1 MSEQAIRAGV
11 KPATIGILMVKTH
24 FRRYLG
30 DIGNPHTWNFPV
42 HYKVVEEAVP
52 QRMGHL
58 GEFELLEPFKRAAQ
72 ELIDAGVDGLT
83 TSCGYLSWYQQQL
96 AEWSPVPVVTSS
108 LLQYVTVRQL
118 LPTHRQPLI
127 LTFDAS
133 TLKAE
138 YLTRVGIPADAAV
151 AGMPATSEFVRS
163 IREGDTSVSWQ
174 TLADEVLS
182 AAGEAL
188 KRFPDAGA
196 FVLECTNLAPFS
208 ALIRARYGL
217 PVYDTVT
224 LVNGFHA
231 ALRPPFWDGGTQWN
245 L

>member
-1 MSEQAIRAGV
+1 MSQQSNRADV
-11 KPATIGILMVKTH
+11 KPATLGILMVKTH
-24 FRRYLG
+24 FRRYHG
-30 DIGNPHTWNFPV
+30 DIGNPNTWNFPV
-42 HYKVVEEAVP
+42 RYKVVEEAVP

-58 GEFELLEPFKRAAQ
+58 GEFKLLEPFKRAAQ
-72 ELIDAGVDGLT
+72 ALIDEGVNGLT

-118 LPTHRQPLI
+118 LPAHRQPLI
-127 LTFDAS
+127 LTFDEI
-133 TLKAE
+133 TLKAD
-138 YLTRVGIPADAAV
+138 YLTRVGIPGDAAV
-151 AGMPATSEFVRS
+151 AGMPASSAFVRS

-182 AAGEAL
+182 AAEAAL
-188 KRFPDAGA
+188 KRFPNAGA

-208 ALIRARYGL
+208 ALIRARFGL

-224 LVNGFHA
+224 LVNGFYA
-231 ALRPPFWDGGTQWN
+231 ALRPSFWDGGQQWN